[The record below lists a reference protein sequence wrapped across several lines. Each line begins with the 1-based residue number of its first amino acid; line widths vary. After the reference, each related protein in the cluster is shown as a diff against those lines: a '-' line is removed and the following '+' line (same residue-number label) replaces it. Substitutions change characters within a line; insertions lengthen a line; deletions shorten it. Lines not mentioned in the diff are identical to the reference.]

1 MAILRQLRIIS
12 EELFPKASE
21 DFRRR
26 GPIIADDVR
35 RTLQTLERISSE
47 TVNRKKLA
55 NLTANTQ
62 NYGQITPN
70 IEPHS
75 DPPFRLVRSLELCQV
90 SIRQTEKGT
99 ARSLQYN
106 IKIS

>member
-75 DPPFRLVRSLELCQV
+75 DPPSRLVRSLELCQV

>member
-1 MAILRQLRIIS
+1 M
-12 EELFPKASE
+12 
-21 DFRRR
+21 
-26 GPIIADDVR
+26 
-35 RTLQTLERISSE
+35 
-47 TVNRKKLA
+47 A

-62 NYGQITPN
+62 NYGRITPN
-70 IEPHS
+70 IKPHS

>member
-1 MAILRQLRIIS
+1 MAILLQFLII
-12 EELFPKASE
+12 SE
-21 DFRRR
+21 DFRR
-26 GPIIADDVR
+26 GPIIPEDVR
-35 RTLQTLERISSE
+35 RTLQTLDSISPE
-47 TVNRKKLA
+47 TVNIIKLA
-55 NLTANTQ
+55 NLTLNTQ

-70 IEPHS
+70 IKPYS
-75 DPPFRLVRSLELCQV
+75 DPPSRLVRSLELCQV